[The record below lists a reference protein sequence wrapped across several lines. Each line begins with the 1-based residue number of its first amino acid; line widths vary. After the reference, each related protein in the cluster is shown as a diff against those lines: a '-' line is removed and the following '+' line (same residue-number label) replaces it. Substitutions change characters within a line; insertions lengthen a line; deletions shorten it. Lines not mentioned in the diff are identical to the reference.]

1 MRSRIV
7 MTRGDTDS
15 VTLTMPTGAALQ
27 SATSVK
33 FTARAEDDDAVVWA
47 KSDTDGVTVSSD
59 TVAVA
64 GITTDDWDDWE
75 AAGEPERMLF
85 DFEVTTSAGV
95 VKTPVKGI
103 ITVEWDASR

>member
-27 SATSVK
+27 SATSVR
-33 FTARAEDDDAVVWA
+33 FTARAENDDAVVWE
-47 KSDTDGVTVSSD
+47 KSVNDGVTVSSD

-64 GITTDDWDDWE
+64 DISVSDWDDWE
-75 AAGEPERMLF
+75 SAGEPERMLF
-85 DFEVTTSAGV
+85 DFEVTTSGV
-95 VKTPVKGI
+95 VKTPAKGI
-103 ITVEWDASR
+103 IIVEQDQSR